1 MQDRTTGLLACLTI
15 VLCATAA
22 VSDPTATS
30 ATAPAD
36 DGLSAAE
43 KDLQWFR
50 DAKFGLFIHWGPVS
64 LTASEIGFSRAGE
77 HRGSPGEPGPIPA
90 AEYDNLYKRFNPVRF
105 DAKQWV
111 AIAKNAG
118 MKYVVFVAKHLDGF
132 CMFDSRH
139 TDYKIT
145 NSPFGRDVAAELAKA
160 CHEAGLRLGF
170 YYQPSDWYNP
180 DRFTVHHAR
189 YVEYMHNQLR
199 ELCTNYGP
207 VSIIWF
213 DAYDSE
219 ADVNRYDA
227 PGLFRMIRRL
237 QPGVLINNR
246 LYLPGDFDTPEQVVG
261 KFQTD
266 RPWETCM
273 TIGSIWAWGGPTDHV
288 KPYESLLR
296 ALIRCAVNGG
306 NLLLNVGPMPT
317 GEIDPRNV
325 ERLKQMGEWTGRFGD
340 SIYGTRGGPY
350 ILRWWGGSTYKGNKV
365 YLHLFRWD
373 EDVLTLPPLPRK
385 VVRSSAMTGGKP
397 TVTQDA
403 DAIRIRLDP
412 ADRHALDT
420 IIVLELEGPLPAMPP
435 IRVGHEQTSLTRGRQ
450 ATGSNVYMQMKEVGP
465 AMAVDGDNSSRWA
478 TDADVTSAWL
488 EVDLDQPA
496 TFGRALIQ
504 EAYDRVQEFELQ
516 YRDGDEWLTW
526 ARGTTIGAEFVIRF
540 PPVTARSV
548 RLNVVKSIGGPTICE
563 FHLYPH

>member
-1 MQDRTTGLLACLTI
+1 MREHEAAFPACLTA
-15 VLCATAA
+15 VLLLATVA
-22 VSDPTATS
+22 SGQTRPSETS
-30 ATAPAD
+30 PAD

-43 KDLQWFR
+43 RDLQWFR

-64 LTASEIGFSRAGE
+64 LTAMEIGFSRAGE
-77 HRGSPGEPGPIPA
+77 HRGSPGECSPTPA
-90 AEYDNLYKRFNPVRF
+90 AEYDKLYKRFNPVRF

-111 AIAKNAG
+111 AIAKDAG

-139 TDYKIT
+139 TEYKIT

-160 CHEAGLRLGF
+160 CQEAGLRLGF
-170 YYQPSDWYNP
+170 YYQPSDWYHP
-180 DRFTVHHAR
+180 DRLTAHHAR

-199 ELCTNYGP
+199 ELCTNYGR

-213 DAYDSE
+213 DVYDSV

-261 KFQTD
+261 RFQTD

-273 TIGSIWAWGGPTDHV
+273 TIGSIWAWGGPQDHV
-288 KPYESLLR
+288 KSYESLLR
-296 ALIRCAVNGG
+296 TLIRCAVNGG

-325 ERLKQMGEWTGRFGD
+325 ERLKELGKWTSRYGD

-350 ILRWWGGSTYKGNKV
+350 ILRWWGGSTHKGNKV
-365 YLHLFRWD
+365 YLHLLRWD
-373 EDVLTLPPLPRK
+373 EDVLTLPPLPRE
-385 VVRSSAMTGGKP
+385 VVGSVAMTGGQP
-397 TVTQDA
+397 SVTQDA
-403 DAIRIRLDP
+403 DAIRIRLAA

-420 IIVLELEGPLPAMPP
+420 IIVLELDGPLPAIPP
-435 IRVGHEQTSLTRGRQ
+435 
-450 ATGSNVYMQMKEVGP
+450 TGVC
-465 AMAVDGDNSSRWA
+465 
-478 TDADVTSAWL
+478 T
-488 EVDLDQPA
+488 
-496 TFGRALIQ
+496 
-504 EAYDRVQEFELQ
+504 
-516 YRDGDEWLTW
+516 
-526 ARGTTIGAEFVIRF
+526 
-540 PPVTARSV
+540 
-548 RLNVVKSIGGPTICE
+548 
-563 FHLYPH
+563 